1 MLTSLV
7 TVDRVVDR
15 PRLIATEE
23 AYEELAE
30 QFKVLQ
36 QANAEQVTNF
46 QTERDSLVA
55 EIANLRS
62 ALQGAESVADT
73 GQEHV
78 NGLERELRA
87 TRAQISSDAETR
99 RTLEARNAELLE
111 DTEKQR
117 SALAGALADATDQA
131 RRADKA
137 VQELSQVEAE
147 YQDVKILE
155 ERHALRIAALL
166 EDQATTLR
174 NLEEARFKGED
185 LKSQIESAYSESEGM
200 RRALDEAKKEKDRLL
215 RVQASEHDRIIR
227 DHIAEADGD
236 RAVLEHQFSEY
247 KAAVT
252 ASEKKLKEAR
262 SQAEVGLADA
272 KRLREELQ
280 RTERELQETKHA
292 EAALRA
298 DLRDGRASQSRYECR
313 IEESDRLIAQL
324 LDVSIQ
330 FRNSHVKAAA
340 TALSLSSHPTS
351 GKPPSAVNTADS
363 IVVQH
368 PRHTVLGPQDE
379 PLPIDPS
386 DPQAALEILRAVD
399 HDHLLDV
406 VNKTGSTIRKWQKQC
421 KEYRDR
427 AKGKISF
434 RNFTKGDLALFLP
447 TKNSESKPWAAFNG
461 ASGIGWNDHKKFTL
475 LVPVSFPHY
484 FLQATGHLAE
494 QLKTREWVVAR
505 ITLITERV
513 VDHRVRL
520 SICTLCQLA

>member
-1 MLTSLV
+1 MLSASWLELHRRRCTLFVSLANG
-7 TVDRVVDR
+7 DRVIYHS
-15 PRLIATEE
+15 PITATEE
-23 AYEELAE
+23 AYEELVE
-30 QFKVLQ
+30 QFKALQ
-36 QANAEQVTNF
+36 QADAERVTNF
-46 QTERDSLVA
+46 QAERDSLMA
-55 EIANLRS
+55 EVANLRS
-62 ALQGAESVADT
+62 ALQGAESIADT
-73 GQEHV
+73 GQERV
-78 NGLERELRA
+78 DALERELRA
-87 TRAQISSDAETR
+87 ARAQITSDAETR
-99 RTLEARNAELLE
+99 RILEARNADLLE
-111 DTEKQR
+111 DIEKR
-117 SALAGALADATDQA
+117 GSALAGALADATDQA

-147 YQDVKILE
+147 YRDVKILE

-185 LKSQIESAYSESEGM
+185 LKSQIESVYSESEGM

-236 RAVLEHQFSEY
+236 RAVLEHQFSEF
-247 KAAVT
+247 KVAVET
-252 ASEKKLKEAR
+252 SEKKLKEAR
-262 SQAEVGLADA
+262 GQAEVAVADA
-272 KRLREELQ
+272 KTLREELQ
-280 RTERELQETKHA
+280 RIRDELQETRHA

-298 DLRDGRASQSRYECR
+298 DLRDGRASQSGYEYR
-313 IEESDRLIAQL
+313 IEENDRLIAQL
-324 LDVSIQ
+324 LDAAIH
-330 FRNSHVKAAA
+330 FRDSHVKAVA
-340 TALSLSSHPTS
+340 TALALNSHPTS
-351 GKPPSAVNTADS
+351 GKPHSAVNPADS
-363 IVVQH
+363 IIA
-368 PRHTVLGPQDE
+368 PRHAVLGPQDE

-461 ASGIGWNDHKKFTL
+461 AFGIGSN
-475 LVPVSFPHY
+475 Y
-484 FLQATGHLAE
+484 
-494 QLKTREWVVAR
+494 
-505 ITLITERV
+505 
-513 VDHRVRL
+513 HR
-520 SICTLCQLA
+520 

>member
-1 MLTSLV
+1 M
-7 TVDRVVDR
+7 
-15 PRLIATEE
+15 IATEE

-36 QANAEQVTNF
+36 HANAEQVANF

-55 EIANLRS
+55 EITNLRS
-62 ALQGAESVADT
+62 ALQGAESTADT

-78 NGLERELRA
+78 ITLERELRA
-87 TRAQISSDAETR
+87 ARAQISSDAEAR
-99 RTLEARNAELLE
+99 RILEARNVELLE

-137 VQELSQVEAE
+137 IQELSQVGAE

-215 RVQASEHDRIIR
+215 RAQASEHDRIIR

-262 SQAEVGLADA
+262 SQAEVALTDA
-272 KRLREELQ
+272 KGLREELRQ
-280 RTERELQETKHA
+280 IEDELQETKHA

-298 DLRDGRASQSRYECR
+298 DLRDGRASQSKYECR

-351 GKPPSAVNTADS
+351 GKLPAVNTADS

-399 HDHLLDV
+399 HDHLLDA
-406 VNKTGSTIRKWQKQC
+406 VNKAGSTIRKWQKQC

-461 ASGIGWNDHKKFTL
+461 ASRAGWNDHRKFTVP
-475 LVPVSFPHY
+475 VPVSFPHY

-513 VDHRVRL
+513 VDHRVSL
-520 SICTLCQLA
+520 SIYTLYQLA